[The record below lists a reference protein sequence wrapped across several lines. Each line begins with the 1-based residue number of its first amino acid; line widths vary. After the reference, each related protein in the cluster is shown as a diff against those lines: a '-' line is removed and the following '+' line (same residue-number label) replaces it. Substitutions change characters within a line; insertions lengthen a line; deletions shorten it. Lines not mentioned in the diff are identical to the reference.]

1 MKPIPRRRPTP
12 LLQTDT
18 GFTLSELAVGV
29 AVGALLIMI
38 TITLLSTLLRTH
50 QRLGGLSRLQER
62 WSRVQ
67 FLLDAE
73 IQEAHSLQS
82 ITNGLQL
89 ISCEPESDENF
100 YKSSNRCSNGA
111 TPATGSPGHDI
122 AICYELTPDSA
133 TSSFRLQ
140 RRGPMIEVNG
150 SLRSEGMTKSC
161 ADYGPQVVTTGVKEF
176 ELLEITDQN
185 VQYSLAFRDPLDPNG
200 STYKKESSARVRI
213 RPL

>member
-1 MKPIPRRRPTP
+1 MKATPRRRPTP
-12 LLQTDT
+12 SLQSDT
-18 GFTLSELAVGV
+18 GFTLAELAVGV

-73 IQEAHSLQS
+73 IQESYRLES
-82 ITNGLQL
+82 IANGLQL
-89 ISCEPESDENF
+89 TSCEPESAEYF
-100 YKSSNRCSNGA
+100 YESKNLCSNGA
-111 TPATGSPGHDI
+111 IGHDVET
-122 AICYELTPDSA
+122 CYELTPDSA
-133 TSSFRLQ
+133 TGAFRLQ
-140 RRGPMIEVNG
+140 RRGPMIEENG
-150 SLRSEGMTKSC
+150 SLRSEGTKKIC
-161 ADYGPQVVTTGVKEF
+161 DDYGPQVVTTGVKEF

-200 STYKKESSARVRI
+200 STYKQESSARVQN

>member
-1 MKPIPRRRPTP
+1 MKATSRRRPTP
-12 LLQTDT
+12 LLQSDN
-18 GFTLSELAVGV
+18 GFTLAELAVGV
-29 AVGALLIMI
+29 TVGALLIMI

-89 ISCEPESDENF
+89 ISCEPESDANF
-100 YKSSNRCSNGA
+100 YESSDRCSNGA
-111 TPATGSPGHDI
+111 TPATGSPG
-122 AICYELTPDSA
+122 YELTPDSA
-133 TSSFRLQ
+133 TSTFRLQ
-140 RRGPMIEVNG
+140 RRGPMIEING
-150 SLRSEGMTKSC
+150 ALRRQGTRKSC
-161 ADYGPQVVTTGVKEF
+161 DDYGPQVVTTGVERF